1 MSFDD
6 SNIRVL
12 EFLKPSHWDTVQLTL
27 ILVEKVQQLRIP
39 ITCTFF
45 LNVSTPTH

>member
-6 SNIRVL
+6 SRIRVL
-12 EFLKPSHWDTVQLTL
+12 EFLKPSHWDTVQLIH
-27 ILVEKVQQLRIP
+27 ILVKKVQQLRIP

-45 LNVSTPTH
+45 LNVLTPTH